1 MSTPSSFPSSSSVA
15 VSCSTYGIP
24 ASKVCARPSHIPS
37 LLIVRSHPSRLLH
50 PQIKLGLCQML
61 VSDDKATNIQV
72 AREAVERAAK
82 EGAQIISLP
91 GAS

>member
-1 MSTPSSFPSSSSVA
+1 
-15 VSCSTYGIP
+15 
-24 ASKVCARPSHIPS
+24 
-37 LLIVRSHPSRLLH
+37 
-50 PQIKLGLCQML
+50 ML